1 MNKTSINCHSTI
13 LKVSFITQEQLAVLN
28 AENLVFMLGN
38 LISNAFVIFIL
49 NKTKQIANITY
60 KLIFMLSVSDLMGEL
75 FAQTLLKAMFYV
87 QSCLVVHVFIFVS
100 AFALHLSVY
109 IVAIIGV
116 DRYLRIKHYARFKT
130 IWTTKV
136 VISLIL
142 ISAILALF
150 QAAMTISFFKWKIS
164 YRDHLYCD
172 RRYHIRYNNIPSN
185 VNYANIKCLTQW
197 ITNCILW
204 KNQQEDYKIKFANHI
219 FVTLFSHTGT
229 YTSILRS
236 IIEDKV
242 TEFKKL
248 CWNSFH

>member
-1 MNKTSINCHSTI
+1 MNKTSVNCHSII

-28 AENLVFMLGN
+28 AENLIFMVGN

-75 FAQTLLKAMFYV
+75 FAQTLLKTMFYL

-150 QAAMTISFFKWKIS
+150 QAAMTIIGFF
-164 YRDHLYCD
+164 
-172 RRYHIRYNNIPSN
+172 
-185 VNYANIKCLTQW
+185 
-197 ITNCILW
+197 
-204 KNQQEDYKIKFANHI
+204 
-219 FVTLFSHTGT
+219 
-229 YTSILRS
+229 
-236 IIEDKV
+236 
-242 TEFKKL
+242 
-248 CWNSFH
+248 

>member
-1 MNKTSINCHSTI
+1 MNKTSINCHSII

-28 AENLVFMLGN
+28 AENLIFMVGN
-38 LISNAFVIFIL
+38 LISNAFFIFIL

-75 FAQTLLKAMFYV
+75 FAQTLLKTMFYL
-87 QSCLVVHVFIFVS
+87 QSCLVVHIFIFVS

-150 QAAMTISFFKWKIS
+150 QAAMTIIGFF
-164 YRDHLYCD
+164 
-172 RRYHIRYNNIPSN
+172 
-185 VNYANIKCLTQW
+185 
-197 ITNCILW
+197 
-204 KNQQEDYKIKFANHI
+204 
-219 FVTLFSHTGT
+219 
-229 YTSILRS
+229 
-236 IIEDKV
+236 
-242 TEFKKL
+242 
-248 CWNSFH
+248 